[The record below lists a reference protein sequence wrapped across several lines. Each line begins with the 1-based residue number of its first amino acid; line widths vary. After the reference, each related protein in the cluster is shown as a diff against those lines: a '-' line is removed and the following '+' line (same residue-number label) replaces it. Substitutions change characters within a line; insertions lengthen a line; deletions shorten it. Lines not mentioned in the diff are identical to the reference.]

1 MIEMTY
7 PGASNDALV
16 RHLRAH
22 LRKGKHAHTRW
33 LVGAALLLAV
43 LGAALVCG
51 WMILEMA

>member
-7 PGASNDALV
+7 PGASTDALV
-16 RHLRAH
+16 RRLRAH
-22 LRKGKHAHTRW
+22 LRNGKQGHAHR
-33 LVGAALLLAV
+33 VAMAAFLLAV